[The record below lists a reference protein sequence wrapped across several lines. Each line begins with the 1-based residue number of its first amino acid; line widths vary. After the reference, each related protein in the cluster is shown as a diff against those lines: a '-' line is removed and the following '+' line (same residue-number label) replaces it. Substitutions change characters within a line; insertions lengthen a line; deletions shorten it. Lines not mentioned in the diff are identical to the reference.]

1 MKRLVFL
8 SKKMCPEIVKKLLGE
23 TNQNKSFV
31 DSKHLAISTIFL
43 NLLELY
49 HQHLQPCKEYTQSKW
64 FGCEDIVTPSA
75 LHFSVDVTW
84 CCLFIEPLRNNQHS
98 VYVLTFILLKSRKE
112 NQIKDMEFLC

>member
-1 MKRLVFL
+1 MSGNCKN
-8 SKKMCPEIVKKLLGE
+8 IAWG
-23 TNQNKSFV
+23 NKSKQIFCRFKTPSNI
-31 DSKHLAISTIFL
+31 DKGLIIEAIFL
-43 NLLELY
+43 DLLELY

-112 NQIKDMEFLC
+112 NQIKVMEFLC

>member
-1 MKRLVFL
+1 MSGNCKNVAW
-8 SKKMCPEIVKKLLGE
+8 G
-23 TNQNKSFV
+23 NKSKQIFRRFKTP
-31 DSKHLAISTIFL
+31 SNINKGLIIEAIFL
-43 NLLELY
+43 DLLELY

-64 FGCEDIVTPSA
+64 LGCEDIVTPSA